1 MKRMLFFHALQ
12 DGRIQELSWDDY
24 LKAYGKRK
32 DWLLGWATSKFVLFV
47 KNGKSIGS
55 ISFEAINEIQK
66 KAKL

>member
-32 DWLLGWATSKFVLFV
+32 DWLLGWATSK
-47 KNGKSIGS
+47 SIGS